1 MRDRESREESGHKQK
16 RSNCWAKTAEV
27 RWQETGDV
35 RAVYRKWIN
44 IYFLKKFFLW
54 KYNKCKMC
62 DYSDIPIA
70 YVLRE
75 GVIVILRWA
84 RIKAHINIFWNA
96 EHTGNLRKPAPPAD
110 LSSQHSSPG
119 KGARDPSS
127 YGGRP
132 KHRTERLMDRK
143 SKKPCPPETLHSDL
157 KSHTN
162 IICLRPSSA
171 THQSQA
177 FWWIVDL
184 SKLVFFPETQAI
196 PFDY

>member
-1 MRDRESREESGHKQK
+1 M
-16 RSNCWAKTAEV
+16 
-27 RWQETGDV
+27 
-35 RAVYRKWIN
+35 N
-44 IYFLKKFFLW
+44 IYFFKFFLW

-62 DYSDIPIA
+62 DYSDVPIA

-75 GVIVILRWA
+75 GVIVILWWA
-84 RIKAHINIFWNA
+84 LVKAHINIFWNA
-96 EHTGNLRKPAPPAD
+96 EHTGNLRKPHHQLISVPSTAALGRVLRIQAD
-110 LSSQHSSPG
+110 SSC
-119 KGARDPSS
+119 D
-127 YGGRP
+127 GRP

-143 SKKPCPPETLHSDL
+143 SKKPCPPETLHGDL
-157 KSHTN
+157 KSHTD

-177 FWWIVDL
+177 FWWIVGL

>member
-1 MRDRESREESGHKQK
+1 MARPVFWKGYSSCQGGSGQDRNRLEIGRAERSLVINRREL
-16 RSNCWAKTAEV
+16 TVEV

-75 GVIVILRWA
+75 GVIVILWWA
-84 RIKAHINIFWNA
+84 LVKAHINIFGNA
-96 EHTGNLRKPAPPAD
+96 EHTGNLRKPSPPAD

-119 KGARDPSS
+119 KGVQDPS
-127 YGGRP
+127 
-132 KHRTERLMDRK
+132 RLQLWWKTRAQNRK
-143 SKKPCPPETLHSDL
+143 ADG
-157 KSHTN
+157 
-162 IICLRPSSA
+162 
-171 THQSQA
+171 
-177 FWWIVDL
+177 
-184 SKLVFFPETQAI
+184 
-196 PFDY
+196 